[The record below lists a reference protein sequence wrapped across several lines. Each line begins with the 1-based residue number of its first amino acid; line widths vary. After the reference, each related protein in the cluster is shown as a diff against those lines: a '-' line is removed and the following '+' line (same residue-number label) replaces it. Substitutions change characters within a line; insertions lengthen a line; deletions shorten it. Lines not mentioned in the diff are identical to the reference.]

1 MKNIL
6 YILLTLSAILSF
18 CSCTSPNDMG
28 TELLYKTTEPY
39 ETEQR
44 SIDEISTAFSKTDE
58 ATERTERQITTIHT
72 TAQTK
77 QSASTSTAPTAQ
89 QKPASTTSS
98 DIIVVSNRE
107 YKEEQNGMV
116 LSVSLPENIKCGE
129 KFTLVAK
136 ITNTTEESITYTL
149 PTSTENSHYDIRIV
163 ITDGQNNFIDCEQHF
178 KPHTN
183 LEKAVSLNPNETYT
197 QTVLFMP
204 GWTTD
209 AVALEEADIT
219 MFSPGE
225 YNGSAK
231 FNWNSNNG
239 TESITLDFPVIV
251 KESIRGRFYD

>member
-6 YILLTLSAILSF
+6 YVLLTLSAVLSF
-18 CSCTSPNDMG
+18 CSCTNPNDTG

-39 ETEQR
+39 KTEQ
-44 SIDEISTAFSKTDE
+44 SSVDDISTAFPKTDE
-58 ATERTERQITTIHT
+58 AVEHTEQQITAVPT
-72 TAQTK
+72 TEQTT
-77 QSASTSTAPTAQ
+77 QSTSTSAAPTTQ
-89 QKPASTTSS
+89 QEPASTTSS
-98 DIIVVSNRE
+98 DIIVVPNKE
-107 YKEEQNGMV
+107 YKKEQNGMV
-116 LSVSLPENIKCGE
+116 LSVSLPESIKCGE

-149 PTSTENSHYDIRIV
+149 PTSTENSHYDIRIA
-163 ITDGQNNFIDCEQHF
+163 ITDGQNNFIDCDRHF

-183 LEKAVSLNPNETYT
+183 LEKVVSLNPNETYT
-197 QTVLFMP
+197 QTVLFLP

-231 FNWNSNNG
+231 FSWNSNNG
-239 TESITLDFPVIV
+239 TESITLDFSVIV
-251 KESIRGRFYD
+251 K